1 MEQSIKIFGFSGK
14 IGVGKNY
21 VGEQIFGKALHNLGY
36 RIHILAV
43 ADQTKYELG
52 SRLALIKENFIG
64 EMDKIFDELFVN
76 KSAETRIKLQ
86 YYGTEY
92 CRNGGNWNIKD
103 NFIMFNEPR
112 IWIKGL
118 YLQIKNILSKSYDIS
133 KDIFIISDVRFINE
147 ADFIKSLGGRII
159 RIISHTRNNIR
170 LLEEAKKNYTI
181 DSDIDNFIQR
191 IQNHESETNLDNYNF
206 DYSINNEPD
215 NKNVESEINLI
226 INTFFKF

>member
-1 MEQSIKIFGFSGK
+1 MEQPIKIFGFSGK

-21 VGEQIFGKALHNLGY
+21 VGEQIFGKALHNLSY

-52 SRLALIKENFIG
+52 SRFNLIKDNLIE
-64 EMDKIFDELFVN
+64 EMNDTFEELFIN
-76 KSAETRIKLQ
+76 KSAETRTKLQ
-86 YYGTEY
+86 YYGTNY
-92 CRNGGNWNIKD
+92 CRNGENWNIKD
-103 NFIMFNEPR
+103 DFIMFNEPR

-118 YLQIKNILSKSYDIS
+118 YLQIKNILSKSYDTS

-159 RIISHTRNNIR
+159 RIISHTRNKIK

-215 NKNVESEINLI
+215 NKNVESEIKLI
-226 INTFFKF
+226 IDMFF